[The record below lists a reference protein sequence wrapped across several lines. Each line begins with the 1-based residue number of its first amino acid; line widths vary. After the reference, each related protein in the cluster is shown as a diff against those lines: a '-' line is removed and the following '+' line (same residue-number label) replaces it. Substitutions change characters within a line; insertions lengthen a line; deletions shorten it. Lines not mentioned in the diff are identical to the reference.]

1 MRVSSRRR
9 REHVAIVLLS
19 ALVAMIVASLLLAP
33 AMVSRSCFS
42 VDVPGDGRYC
52 GDTATD
58 TLLGSESNLWLW
70 IGSLVLIVVAAG
82 ILITAP
88 RRRHIPTQ

>member
-1 MRVSSRRR
+1 MSPIGSRARV
-9 REHVAIVLLS
+9 ITVLVG

-42 VDVPGDGRYC
+42 VDVPGDGQYC
-52 GDTATD
+52 GDTATV
-58 TLLGSESNLWLW
+58 TLLGYEGDLWLW

-88 RRRHIPTQ
+88 RRRRAQLR

>member
-1 MRVSSRRR
+1 MSSRRR
-9 REHVAIVLLS
+9 RARVAIVLVG
-19 ALVAMIVASLLLAP
+19 ALVATIVASLLLAP
-33 AMVSRSCFS
+33 AMVSRNCFS

-58 TLLGSESNLWLW
+58 TLLGYESNLWLW

-82 ILITAP
+82 ILITASQGP
-88 RRRHIPTQ
+88 SAHQR

>member
-1 MRVSSRRR
+1 
-9 REHVAIVLLS
+9 
-19 ALVAMIVASLLLAP
+19 MIVASLLLAP

-42 VDVPGDGRYC
+42 VDVPGDGQYC

-58 TLLGSESNLWLW
+58 TLLGYEGNLWLW
-70 IGSLVLIVVAAG
+70 IGSLVLIVVTAG

-88 RRRHIPTQ
+88 RRRRAPTQ

>member
-1 MRVSSRRR
+1 MSSGRR
-9 REHVAIVLLS
+9 RERVAIVLVG
-19 ALVAMIVASLLLAP
+19 AFVATIVASLLLAP
-33 AMVSRSCFS
+33 VMVSRTCFS
-42 VDVPGDGRYC
+42 VDVPGDGQYC

-58 TLLGSESNLWLW
+58 TMLGYEGNLRLW

-88 RRRHIPTQ
+88 RRRRSPTP